1 MYILFP
7 QSLCGIAAIDQRH
20 ISDKR
25 NNNQPINNLYLRD
38 TTEHHRAPQSTQSTT
53 EHTEHHRAQQYI
65 ACNRPISV
73 SKRFTVISSSW
84 VVGRFRE
91 SLRSA

>member
-38 TTEHHRAPQSTQSTT
+38 TTEHHRAPQSTTEHHRAHRAPQSTQSTT
-53 EHTEHHRAQQYI
+53 EHSNTSR
-65 ACNRPISV
+65 
-73 SKRFTVISSSW
+73 VI
-84 VVGRFRE
+84 G
-91 SLRSA
+91 L